1 MKMSLAIREK
11 TCFATRLKRERIL
24 MRSIK
29 LCWQITRFGDGL
41 SILYIRVLDA
51 GNNSSL
57 AVATVS
63 ALTSTAPSRVSAAAA
78 ALNVAP
84 EVMTSSMINIR
95 LPLTERT
102 VRK

>member
-1 MKMSLAIREK
+1 M
-11 TCFATRLKRERIL
+11 TPLKRKRIL

-41 SILYIRVLDA
+41 LILYIRVLDA

-63 ALTSTAPSRVSAAAA
+63 ALASKAPSRFSTAAA
-78 ALNVAP
+78 ALKVAP
-84 EVMTSSMINIR
+84 ELITSSMINIR
-95 LPLTERT
+95 LSLTERT